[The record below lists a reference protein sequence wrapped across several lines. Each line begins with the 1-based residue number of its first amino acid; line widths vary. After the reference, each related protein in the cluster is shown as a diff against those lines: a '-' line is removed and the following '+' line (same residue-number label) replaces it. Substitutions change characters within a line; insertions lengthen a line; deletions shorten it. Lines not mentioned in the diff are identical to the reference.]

1 MPQPTQPV
9 PKPRTSPMTRSLAA
23 ALVALTLAAPALAQT
38 GSTSSRSGAIAQ
50 RSSSIPDWA
59 RNGVCYEIFVRSFQ
73 DGDGDGTGDFRGLT
87 QRLDYINDGNPQTT
101 DDLGANCIWLMP
113 IMPSPSYHSYD
124 VTNYFD
130 VQRDYG
136 TMEDFRA
143 FLAAA
148 HQRGIHVVID
158 LVLNHLSSEH
168 PYFRHALVNEN
179 SPYRDWFVWSNER
192 RPSPGWEAPVW
203 HRVDRGNGREE
214 FYYGLFWG
222 GMPDYNLANPEVKAE
237 IERIVDFWANDVGVD
252 GFRLDAVGHL
262 FEGPGGQWKNAPQNY
277 PWLREFRQML
287 NRVAPNTFTVGEVY
301 DNHAGVRGYYPDML
315 HTFFAFEVADS
326 LIGAVR
332 NGNAAGVAAA
342 VVQAQTDIPDH
353 RWGVFIRNHD
363 QTRTLTDMGGDVA
376 RVKLAAALQL
386 TLPGI
391 PFVYYGEELGMTGR
405 KEWGDIRLRT
415 PMHWTRG
422 RNVGFSTHTPWE
434 PLASDSL
441 TANVAAQD
449 DDPNSMLNHYRR
461 LIQLRTSNAALATG
475 DFIPLTTTNRGA
487 LAYIRRSDSGAAVLV
502 LANLTDQPLMNV
514 DLTIPRGALPAAS
527 WQTRALFGAPHAM
540 TFRVRDDGARGVRLE
555 RTMAPL
561 SVRVLELTRA
571 R

>member
-1 MPQPTQPV
+1 
-9 PKPRTSPMTRSLAA
+9 MTCIALSV
-23 ALVALTLAAPALAQT
+23 ALVALLAAPAC
-38 GSTSSRSGAIAQ
+38 AQ
-50 RSSSIPDWA
+50 RAADAPAPEPPAGAAGSNDAAVPDWA
-59 RNGVCYEIFVRSFQ
+59 RNGVCYEVFVRSFQ

-101 DDLGANCIWLMP
+101 DDLGANCVWLMP
-113 IMPSPSYHSYD
+113 IMPSPSYHGYD
-124 VTNYFD
+124 VTNYYD
-130 VQRDYG
+130 INRDYG
-136 TMEDFRA
+136 TLDDFRA
-143 FLAAA
+143 FLSEA
-148 HQRGIHVVID
+148 HERGIHIVID

-168 PYFRHALVNEN
+168 PFFRSALVNES
-179 SPYRDWFVWSNER
+179 SPYRDWFVWANSP

-203 HRVDRGNGREE
+203 HRVGRGENREE
-214 FYYGLFWG
+214 YYYGLFWG
-222 GMPDYNLANPEVKAE
+222 GMPDYNLSNPAVKAE

-277 PWLREFRQML
+277 PWLREFRTML
-287 NRVAPNTFTVGEVY
+287 DRVAPNTFTVGEVY

-332 NGNAAGVAAA
+332 NGNAAGVSAA
-342 VVQAQTDIPDH
+342 VMQAQTDIPDQ

-415 PMHWTRG
+415 PMHWTTG
-422 RNVGFSTHTPWE
+422 RNVGFTDRIPWE
-434 PLASDSL
+434 PLAGDSL

-449 DDPNSMLNHYRR
+449 DDPHSMLNHYRR
-461 LIQLRTSNAALATG
+461 LIQLRTSNRALATG
-475 DFIPLTTTNRGA
+475 EFVPLTTTNHGA
-487 LAYIRRSDSGAAVLV
+487 LAYIRRAASGEAVLV
-502 LANLTDQPLMNV
+502 LANLTDQPLANV
-514 DLTIPRGALPAAS
+514 DLTFPGGSLREGT
-527 WQTRALFGAPHAM
+527 WQTRALMGAPHAM
-540 TFRVRDDGARGVRLE
+540 EFRVRGDGARGIRLE
-555 RTMAPL
+555 RTLAPL
-561 SVRVLELTRA
+561 SVRILELTRE